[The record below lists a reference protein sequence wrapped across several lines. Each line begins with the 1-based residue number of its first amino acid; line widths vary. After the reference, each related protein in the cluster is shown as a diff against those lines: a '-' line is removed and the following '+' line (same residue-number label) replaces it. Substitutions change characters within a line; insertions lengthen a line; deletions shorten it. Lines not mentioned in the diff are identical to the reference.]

1 MFLNFL
7 DNMQIIAIFKMVC
20 IKKYNIN
27 SLEAI
32 WFLIVFVIARN
43 YEDLCFYLYLVLK
56 ISIDITFF
64 V

>member
-1 MFLNFL
+1 
-7 DNMQIIAIFKMVC
+7 MQIIAIFKMVC

-32 WFLIVFVIARN
+32 WFLIVFVTARN

-56 ISIDITFF
+56 ISIDIIFF